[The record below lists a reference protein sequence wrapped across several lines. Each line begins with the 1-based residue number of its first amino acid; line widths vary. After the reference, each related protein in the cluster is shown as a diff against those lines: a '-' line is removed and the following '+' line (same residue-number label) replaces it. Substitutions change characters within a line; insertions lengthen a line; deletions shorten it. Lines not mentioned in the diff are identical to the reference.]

1 MSINKT
7 IIRDI
12 SPEITTFSVPFNRFA
27 PFGYRNFVAVGNR
40 SAAIRLHNNL
50 VLLLNPVP
58 LEPKIRTTLT
68 ALGGVHFIAADLGHH
83 LSVKE
88 YLDVWPDAK
97 TIGVPGLE
105 NKRKDVKWNYIC
117 GDWRNGGPEDEF
129 GFADDFETV
138 MFEGFITN
146 CVAWYHKP
154 SKTMIQSDLLMNLP
168 CTEQYSPPSS
178 EQGILS
184 REFAKR
190 AHPQSVW
197 FRRLIYYVANVDYT
211 LMRRDAKRVA
221 EWDVERIIPCHGDVI
236 EQKCDRAWREAY
248 QWYLERDPDSGVVT
262 RLRAPFVKLMRL
274 IFLM

>member
-1 MSINKT
+1 MH
-7 IIRDI
+7 
-12 SPEITTFSVPFNRFA
+12 
-27 PFGYRNFVAVGNR
+27 G
-40 SAAIRLHNNL
+40 
-50 VLLLNPVP
+50 
-58 LEPKIRTTLT
+58 
-68 ALGGVHFIAADLGHH
+68 ADQL
-83 LSVKE
+83 K
-88 YLDVWPDAK
+88 
-97 TIGVPGLE
+97 
-105 NKRKDVKWNYIC
+105 
-117 GDWRNGGPEDEF
+117 
-129 GFADDFETV
+129 
-138 MFEGFITN
+138 
-146 CVAWYHKP
+146 
-154 SKTMIQSDLLMNLP
+154 
-168 CTEQYSPPSS
+168 QYSPPSS